1 MAGEM
6 TLFATQI
13 LQNKEMWIYIASFV
27 VAFLVVYT
35 LRTSEFDQSWKI
47 GVAAV
52 AGSIVFSVQID
63 YVTLIFGNII
73 SVLLALILEFF
84 IFSVDYSKAEKFQ
97 YEDDE
102 YYYYVKAIPKVSVA
116 VTEKRVK
123 KISRRKTDSKK
134 NENKNRDTRIEE
146 IEEVSP
152 SPAEKTTEKTY
163 IPGMTEEM
171 LLAKQLQEEMDLEK
185 LLKNELDDKDESK

>member
-1 MAGEM
+1 MAD
-6 TLFATQI
+6 I
-13 LQNKEMWIYIASFV
+13 IVI
-27 VAFLVVYT
+27 
-35 LRTSEFDQSWKI
+35 
-47 GVAAV
+47 V

-116 VTEKRVK
+116 VPEKRVK

-152 SPAEKTTEKTY
+152 SPAEKTIEKTY
-163 IPGMTEEM
+163 IPGRTEEM